1 VVSPQQRREGVNL
14 AMATTPIS
22 LRRACGLMHIST
34 SVVRYQAQ
42 PDGNGELRGRIEA
55 LAAERRR
62 FGYRRIHVLLRRE
75 GWPVNVKRVHRL
87 YRAADLSVRKRRRK
101 RIGPTER
108 SMPLLAHAVN
118 QAWSMDFVHDG
129 LSDGR
134 RIRCLA
140 IVDDF
145 SKESVA
151 IEVDT
156 SLSGNRVAR
165 VLDQL
170 AAQRGLPPVIRV
182 DNGPEFTSLA
192 LDAWAY
198 RNRVRLAF
206 IQPGKPTQN
215 AYIESFNGRF
225 RDECLND
232 NWFSTLHEAK
242 VRIAAWRKDYN
253 HSRPHSALGYLTP
266 AEFATQRKSGNLT
279 PDSTSVRS

>member
-1 VVSPQQRREGVNL
+1 MVSPQQRREGVGL
-14 AMATTPIS
+14 AMATTSIS

-34 SVVRYQAQ
+34 SVMRYRGR
-42 PDGNGELRGRIEA
+42 PDGNGELRGRIAA

-62 FGYRRIHVLLRRE
+62 FGYRRIHIMLRRE

-108 SMPLLAHAVN
+108 SMPLIAHAVN
-118 QAWSMDFVHDG
+118 QTWSMDFVHDG

-156 SLSGNRVAR
+156 SLSGSRVAR

-198 RNRVRLAF
+198 RNGVKLAF

-242 VRIAAWRKDYN
+242 ARIAAWRKDYN

-266 AEFATQRKSGNLT
+266 IEFAAQRNSGNLT
-279 PDSTSVRS
+279 PDSTPACS

>member
-266 AEFATQRKSGNLT
+266 AEFAAQRKSGNFDPIPEFRT
-279 PDSTSVRS
+279 V